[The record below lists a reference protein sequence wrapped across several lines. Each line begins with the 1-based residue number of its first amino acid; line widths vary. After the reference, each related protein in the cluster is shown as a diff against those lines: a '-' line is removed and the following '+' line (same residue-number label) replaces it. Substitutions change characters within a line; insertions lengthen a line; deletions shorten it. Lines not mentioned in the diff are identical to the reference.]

1 MRYGAGIIDWKVD
14 ELKKLDRTTRKT
26 LTMYGAFHPKSDVD
40 RLYVKR
46 KNGGRGLISIE
57 TCVRSEENN
66 LGMYLHDSDET
77 LLIDVKKVEII
88 RTDNLIGKEEFKR
101 NQETFK
107 AKWSEKRMYGQ
118 FVRDMPEEVD
128 KDLSWQ
134 WVSHSDLKVQTEALV
149 FATQEQALRTNY
161 MKHKIDKTSESPLC
175 RMCREKG
182 ETVQHLIC
190 ECKKL
195 AQREYKRRHDNIA
208 KLIYGSY
215 VRNMDLRG
223 WKNGTNTVQKR

>member
-1 MRYGAGIIDWKVD
+1 M
-14 ELKKLDRTTRKT
+14 
-26 LTMYGAFHPKSDVD
+26 
-40 RLYVKR
+40 KR

-208 KLIYGSY
+208 KLIH
-215 VRNMDLRG
+215 
-223 WKNGTNTVQKR
+223 